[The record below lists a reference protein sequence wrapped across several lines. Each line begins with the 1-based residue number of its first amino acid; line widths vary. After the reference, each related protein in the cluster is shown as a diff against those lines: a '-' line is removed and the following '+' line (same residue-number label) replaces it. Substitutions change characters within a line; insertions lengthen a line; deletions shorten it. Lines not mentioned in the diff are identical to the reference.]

1 MTPFFFELRLD
12 WSNHPGVLSNHLKA
26 VIDFLNY
33 FCYNNIIKRKEINTM
48 TEEEIKK
55 ILQKIRNLDDSIRYW
70 VFKEYIKDYKDLDFL
85 KAEIEYEMGVRK

>member
-1 MTPFFFELRLD
+1 MTLFFFELRLD
-12 WSNHPGVLSNHLKA
+12 LSNRPGVLSNHLKA

-48 TEEEIKK
+48 TEKEIKE
-55 ILQKIRNLDDSIRYW
+55 ILQKIHNLDDSIRYW

>member
-1 MTPFFFELRLD
+1 
-12 WSNHPGVLSNHLKA
+12 
-26 VIDFLNY
+26 
-33 FCYNNIIKRKEINTM
+33 M

-70 VFKEYIKDYKDLDFL
+70 IFKEYIKDYKDLDFL